1 MKIPE
6 FMNPLLN
13 TGNFTYFCSSKEN
26 SNLYPDARGSEKIW
40 HSIWWCFPLSHFE
53 EHNGKW
59 HFEQKYVPS
68 IGVRQSRQTGSVLWL
83 VGPNIA
89 GWSSMMISNGSRSLV
104 DTTYLPT
111 YYRNSI
117 CLFLDQ
123 LLNNLHEVIEYRV
136 HICIA
141 KYFVFVLAQASYHEN
156 LFVYATLNSRHHR
169 LFER

>member
-1 MKIPE
+1 
-6 FMNPLLN
+6 
-13 TGNFTYFCSSKEN
+13 
-26 SNLYPDARGSEKIW
+26 
-40 HSIWWCFPLSHFE
+40 
-53 EHNGKW
+53 
-59 HFEQKYVPS
+59 
-68 IGVRQSRQTGSVLWL
+68 
-83 VGPNIA
+83 
-89 GWSSMMISNGSRSLV
+89 MMISNGSRSLV

-169 LFER
+169 LFERQKVNLMTDRVCNTSVFGSVNAQKEANIFQDNTYYSNLIIKPIHLRVNALGFLNTRSVLFRRGTVFMRKRAKKYFSYCFV